1 MLMATLF
8 AYIMFHLCSE
18 LQDQLLR
25 KETEGKTNSHLSAC
39 IVRDTLENWNKHAG
53 WLWFCTQRSVG
64 RGENEKK
71 KNANKKTKPNIKTP
85 PPKPKPNPLNF
96 PACQTYGW
104 MALWGSRQRKGMS
117 TLTPSHWYKVRS
129 KAYLHWLVFPPLT
142 GMDGVIDQFGTHMP
156 PNPFH
161 TVQNTA
167 PLDKYYRSVFQS

>member
-1 MLMATLF
+1 MLMGALF

-25 KETEGKTNSHLSAC
+25 KETEGK
-39 IVRDTLENWNKHAG
+39 NKLTSECVHCQG
-53 WLWFCTQRSVG
+53 HIRKLKQTCWLVVILHPKKCRKRTKW
-64 RGENEKK
+64 EK

-85 PPKPKPNPLNF
+85 PPKQKPNPLNF

-104 MALWGSRQRKGMS
+104 MALWGSRRRKGMS